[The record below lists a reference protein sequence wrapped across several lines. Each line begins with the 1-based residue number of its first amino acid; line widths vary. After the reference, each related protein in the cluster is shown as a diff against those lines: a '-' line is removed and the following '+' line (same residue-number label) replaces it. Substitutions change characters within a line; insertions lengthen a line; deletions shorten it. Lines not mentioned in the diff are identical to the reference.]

1 MKLFKVRKIRCL
13 FSIGGDSVAINKNF
27 QMGDRIRECRKLK
40 NKSQSELA
48 EAIGVSD
55 NTISNME
62 TGNNNVKL
70 ENIEKV
76 ADFFKV
82 SLDYLVKGV
91 GQAPSDDDFLNRYN
105 KLSQIDKKKV
115 NEFMNIFFPETA

>member
-1 MKLFKVRKIRCL
+1 MA
-13 FSIGGDSVAINKNF
+13 DNKNF
-27 QMGDRIRECRKLK
+27 QIGERIRECRKLK
-40 NKSQSELA
+40 NMSQSELA

-76 ADFFKV
+76 ANFFKV

-91 GQAPSDDDFLNRYN
+91 GQSSLDDKFLDRYN
-105 KLSQIDKKKV
+105 KLLQADKKKMI
-115 NEFMNIFFPETA
+115 EFMNIFFPETA

>member
-1 MKLFKVRKIRCL
+1 MAYNKSFQ
-13 FSIGGDSVAINKNF
+13 IGE
-27 QMGDRIRECRKLK
+27 RIRECRKLK
-40 NKSQSELA
+40 SMSQSELA

-76 ADFFKV
+76 ADFFIV
-82 SLDYLVKGV
+82 SLDYLVKGI
-91 GQAPSDDDFLNRYN
+91 GQAPSDDNFINRYN
-105 KLSQIDKKKV
+105 KLAQTDKKKMF
-115 NEFMNIFFPETA
+115 EFISIFFPEAV

>member
-1 MKLFKVRKIRCL
+1 MADK
-13 FSIGGDSVAINKNF
+13 KNF
-27 QMGDRIRECRKLK
+27 QIGERIRECRKLK
-40 NKSQSELA
+40 IMSQSELA

-76 ADFFKV
+76 ANFFKV
-82 SLDYLVKGV
+82 SLDYLVIGAGK
-91 GQAPSDDDFLNRYN
+91 APLDDDFLNRYN
-105 KLSQIDKKKV
+105 KLSQTDKKKMIG
-115 NEFMNIFFPETA
+115 FMNIFFP

>member
-1 MKLFKVRKIRCL
+1 LKFKEIKHTKKE
-13 FSIGGDSVAINKNF
+13 GGDPVADDKNF
-27 QMGDRIRECRKLK
+27 QIGERIRECRKLK
-40 NKSQSELA
+40 KMSQSELA

-91 GQAPSDDDFLNRYN
+91 
-105 KLSQIDKKKV
+105 
-115 NEFMNIFFPETA
+115 

>member
-1 MKLFKVRKIRCL
+1 
-13 FSIGGDSVAINKNF
+13 
-27 QMGDRIRECRKLK
+27 
-40 NKSQSELA
+40 
-48 EAIGVSD
+48 
-55 NTISNME
+55 ME

-76 ADFFKV
+76 ANFFKV

-91 GQAPSDDDFLNRYN
+91 GQSPLDDKFLNRYN
-105 KLSQIDKKKV
+105 KLLQADKKKM

>member
-1 MKLFKVRKIRCL
+1 MKFKEIKHTKKE
-13 FSIGGDSVAINKNF
+13 GGDPVADNKNF
-27 QMGDRIRECRKLK
+27 QIGERIRECRKLK
-40 NKSQSELA
+40 RMSQSELA

-105 KLSQIDKKKV
+105 KLSQIDKKKMI
-115 NEFMNIFFPETA
+115 EFMNIFFPETA